1 MLRKGFT
8 MLELIFVIVILGI
21 LSKFGV
27 DLLAKIYENYVFS
40 GVQNRLQSES
50 EMAVRQIANRLQ
62 YRIKDSVIARG
73 GVGGTIYPIGN
84 TAIPG
89 TTVLEWIGIDI
100 DGWRGSSTNTD
111 PLWSGFI
118 DLDSSS
124 AAALAT
130 PGTSSIPTDSAIF
143 FIGSNVDLGSNFGW
157 GGEITTQNA
166 SMHRVTLDTTT
177 TPLTFNSSLTTPP
190 NDTFTGVDVYEYYQ
204 LARSAFAVSHEDT
217 DGNGIPD
224 ALFLYHDYQ
233 PWSGDDIATATER
246 TKTLLME
253 NVETFKFRSGGD
265 TIQVQVC
272 VTDNDITGEGAYAI
286 CKEKT
291 IF

>member
-27 DLLAKIYENYVFS
+27 DLLARIYENYVYS
-40 GVQNRLQSES
+40 GVQNRLLFES

-62 YRIKDSVIARG
+62 YRIKDSVIARAGAG
-73 GVGGTIYPIGN
+73 GAIFPIGN
-84 TAIPG
+84 AGINA
-89 TTVLEWIGIDI
+89 TVLEWIGMDI
-100 DGWRGSSTNTD
+100 DGWRGRATTNPD
-111 PLWSGFI
+111 WSGFI

-130 PGTSSIPTDSAIF
+130 PGTNSIPGGSAIF

-157 GGEITTQNA
+157 GAGSILNQNA
-166 SMHRVTLDTTT
+166 SMHPVQL
-177 TPLTFNSSLTTPP
+177 PAAG
-190 NDTFTGVDVYEYYQ
+190 TFTSPFAADFSNVDVYEYYQ
-204 LARSAFAVSHEDT
+204 LARSAYAVSLE
-217 DGNGIPD
+217 GNQ
-224 ALFLYHDYQ
+224 LFLYYNYQ
-233 PWSGDDIATATER
+233 PWNGGSMATAQAAGN
-246 TKTLLME
+246 KVLLME
-253 NVETFKFRSGGD
+253 NVDTFKFRSRGD
-265 TIQVQVC
+265 TLQVQVC
-272 VTDNDITGEGAYAI
+272 VTENNITGQGAYAI